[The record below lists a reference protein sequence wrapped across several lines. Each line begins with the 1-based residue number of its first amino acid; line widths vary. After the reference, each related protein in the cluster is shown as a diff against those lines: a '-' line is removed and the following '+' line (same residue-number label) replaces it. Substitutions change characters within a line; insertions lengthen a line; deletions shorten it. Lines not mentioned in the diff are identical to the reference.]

1 MSFPRKHLTLS
12 AHPTLNTILP
22 KDKVMKSKNQSTAE
36 NIAERLSNGDVQD
49 VISEV
54 SERGEQVRENLQEVG
69 REIHSRIKDLH
80 ITSATVPDVFRKS
93 PKFISPKV
101 HRWLDVAVTGHYAV
115 LSIVCAIRGR
125 KGAAIAAAVNAGM
138 VAGVSAFTDYEGNG
152 EKPISF
158 KLHGTLDAVQAT
170 TAALAPMLHGFAGEP
185 EAKFFYGQAANEVAV
200 IASTDWD
207 AGMRRRRLLR
217 RAA

>member
-54 SERGEQVRENLQEVG
+54 SERGEQVREN
-69 REIHSRIKDLH
+69 HSRIKDLH

-115 LSIVCAIRGR
+115 LSI
-125 KGAAIAAAVNAGM
+125 
-138 VAGVSAFTDYEGNG
+138 
-152 EKPISF
+152 
-158 KLHGTLDAVQAT
+158 
-170 TAALAPMLHGFAGEP
+170 
-185 EAKFFYGQAANEVAV
+185 
-200 IASTDWD
+200 
-207 AGMRRRRLLR
+207 
-217 RAA
+217 